1 MATARLVC
9 GDCGGGISEGDRFCP
24 RCGAR
29 VETNPAQQAG
39 EPSHAIRCK
48 VCGRVVGADA
58 NFCESCGANLRM
70 SGGPQQKQKPQKK
83 SVGTEQGT
91 KEGRKRRFPFEPW
104 QVITGAVVAVI
115 IAFFA
120 YSELTRDQQAPK
132 PTIQETLP
140 PPTPEMMQEIG
151 QLQKTVDANPTDANS
166 LIRLANMLSDAG
178 MRSPML
184 LTRAVNAYTRY
195 LALRPADPNARVD
208 MGICFF
214 EMGRIDTN
222 NAASL
227 FSKAIQ
233 EMETVINSNP
243 SHQPAAF
250 NLGIVNLNT
259 GNFEEANKWF
269 KKAVEINP
277 NSELGKKA
285 QQMLEQHAVP
295 GQPN

>member
-1 MATARLVC
+1 M
-9 GDCGGGISEGDRFCP
+9 
-24 RCGAR
+24 
-29 VETNPAQQAG
+29 ETNATRQAG
-39 EPSHAIRCK
+39 EPTRTIHCK
-48 VCGRVVGADA
+48 ACGREVGAGA

-70 SGGPQQKQKPQKK
+70 PEGSQPKQKPQKK
-83 SVGTEQGT
+83 TAGTESGT
-91 KEGRKRRFPFEPW
+91 MEGRKRRFPFEPW

-132 PTIQETLP
+132 PAIQTSLP
-140 PPTPEMMQEIG
+140 PPTPEMMQEIE
-151 QLQKTVDANPTDANS
+151 QLQNTVDANPTDANS
-166 LIRLANMLSDAG
+166 LLRLANMLSDAG

-184 LTRAVNAYTRY
+184 LPRAVNTYTRY

-208 MGICFF
+208 MGICYF
-214 EMGRIDTN
+214 EMARSDTN
-222 NAASL
+222 SAASL

-233 EMETVINSNP
+233 EMQTVANANP

-250 NLGIVNLNT
+250 NLGIVSLNA

-269 KKAVEINP
+269 KKTVEINP